1 MPPTSEAFTAASA
14 NENEKRHAPGLF
26 DKAVE
31 AAGGRVER
39 LVADSQYSSRRFRRK
54 VADCGVVAVIP
65 YPSNQ
70 RRGEDVLRVDRYF
83 RVHGS
88 EKERRL
94 LECH

>member
-1 MPPTSEAFTAASA
+1 
-14 NENEKRHAPGLF
+14 
-26 DKAVE
+26 
-31 AAGGRVER
+31 
-39 LVADSQYSSRRFRRK
+39 
-54 VADCGVVAVIP
+54 VIP